1 MFGIL
6 AVAYLFLGGAG
17 AGAIVIASLADLLW
31 VRQPFGSSS
40 HVSLDEAAPRER
52 ILALSLLAGFAA
64 LVLGTLCLMF
74 DLGRIDR
81 VIALFVNPSF
91 SLLTVGS
98 FALAALIA
106 CAALLVVVRF
116 AYIPALKRRVVTV
129 AEVVAIVIG
138 VIVMVYTG
146 LLLQTLGGVAFWR
159 SPLVPV
165 LFVLSSLSCGIAVVL
180 IASLF
185 AEEDASGT
193 QMVRRLVRA
202 DAVLIVLEALSAAVF
217 VGFALGNSHPA
228 VAASVQQ
235 LIAGDAAVLWWGGF
249 VACGLVVPLVTE
261 TIVSRRFAG
270 TRTVLALAAVL
281 ILVGGLSMRASIV
294 DVGEHRALELEQ
306 TIDQS
311 GAPALGLS

>member
-6 AVAYLFLGGAG
+6 AVAYLFFGGAG

-193 QMVRRLVRA
+193 QMVRRLVRV
-202 DAVLIVLEALSAAVF
+202 DAVLIALEALTAAVF
-217 VGFALGNSHPA
+217 VGLALGSSHPA
-228 VAASVQQ
+228 VVASVQQ
-235 LIAGDAAVLWWGGF
+235 LLAGDVAVLWWGGF
-249 VACGLVVPLVTE
+249 VACGLVVPLVME
-261 TIVSRRFAG
+261 TIAGRGFAS
-270 TRTVLALAAVL
+270 TRTVLALAAIL